1 MRHHQTRFIIGFL
14 AIPIAMYLVLVISPF
29 GQAFYYSLTDWTG
42 VSPEFTFVGLENFRT
57 LAHDELFRTALSHN
71 LLLLVFLPLFTLSL
85 ALFFA
90 FLLNV
95 GGRSNSAGVQGVRGN
110 GFYKLAF
117 FLPQVLSVP
126 VIAVIWSVL
135 MSSESSGLLNS
146 VAGLFGLG
154 PYGFLGDPNLALL
167 CVLWVLVWGGV
178 GFYLVL
184 FNAAMSSIPRD
195 IFEAAI
201 IDGAGRLSTFFR
213 VTLPL
218 LWDTIQTSWVFLA
231 ILALDA
237 YALVAVMTAGPG
249 GPDNSTQVIALQIA
263 DYGFQYG
270 RAYYAS
276 AMGVVLFFL
285 TLLISAVLLRATR
298 RERIEY

>member
-42 VSPEFTFVGLENFRT
+42 VAPEYTFVGLENFRT

>member
-1 MRHHQTRFIIGFL
+1 MRYHQTRFIIGFL
-14 AIPIAMYLVLVISPF
+14 AIPIAMYLVFVISPF

-42 VSPEFTFVGLENFRT
+42 VSPDFTFVGLENFRT
-57 LAHDELFRTALSHN
+57 LASDELFRTALSHN

-135 MSSESSGLLNS
+135 MSSESAGLLNS
-146 VAGLFGLG
+146 VAGVFGLG
-154 PYGFLGDPNLALL
+154 PYGFLGDPNLALG

-201 IDGAGRLSTFFR
+201 IDGAGRVSTFFR

-237 YALVAVMTAGPG
+237 YALIAVMTAGPG

>member
-1 MRHHQTRFIIGFL
+1 MRYGQGRFIAGFL
-14 AIPIAMYLVLVISPF
+14 AIPLVLYGIFVISPF
-29 GQAFYYSLTDWTG
+29 VQAFYYSLTDWTG
-42 VSPEFTFVGLENFRT
+42 ISPEFNFVGLENFQT
-57 LAHDELFRTALSHN
+57 LARDSLFRTAVWHN
-71 LLLLVFLPLFTLSL
+71 LLLLIIIPIGTIAL

-95 GGRSNSAGVQGVRGN
+95 GGRSGSSGVQGVRGN

-126 VIAVIWSVL
+126 VIAVIWSQI
-135 MSSESSGLLNS
+135 MSSEQSGLFNS
-146 VAGLFGLG
+146 IGGAIGIG
-154 PYGFLGDPNLALL
+154 PLGFLGDPNQALW
-167 CVLWVLVWGGV
+167 CVMWVLVWGSV

-195 IFEAAI
+195 IFEAAL
-201 IDGAGRLSTFFR
+201 IDGASRVSTFFR

-218 LWDTIQTSWVFLA
+218 LWDTIQTSWVYLG
-231 ILALDA
+231 IMALDA
-237 YALVAVMTAGPG
+237 YALIAVMTAGPG
-249 GPDNSTQVIALQIA
+249 GPDNSTQVMALQIVSN
-263 DYGFQYG
+263 GFEYG
-270 RAYYAS
+270 RAGYAS

-285 TLLISAVLLRATR
+285 TLLIAAVLLRATR